1 MTMHVRKRAL
11 SGASKIAALS
21 AARAIPAGIQHKDGL
36 ETMTVE
42 IKKGFEDFTSAF
54 EAFKTKNDERIKQL
68 EGRGED
74 IVTKTELKTIGD
86 ALDNLKKETNDAVVE
101 LKRQRT
107 LENSNDHR
115 TPEQK
120 AYSEK
125 FESYFRTGYGE
136 TKGTAEFRELQ
147 ALELKSNMST
157 QSDPDGGFTVR
168 PEMDKAIDETVKQ
181 ISPIRDIASVV
192 TIGTNAYKKLMSV
205 HGTASGWVGETQTRP
220 QTQGPSL
227 KELDFPAME
236 LYAMPAA
243 TTQLL
248 DDSFVNIDEW
258 LANEVALEFAYQE
271 GAAFVSGS
279 GVKQPQGF
287 LTPATVA
294 NAGYNANT
302 NWGNVGYVATGT
314 SGDFTPASGSTG
326 PADSVISLFH
336 ALKSPYR
343 KNAKFL
349 LNNTT
354 LNKTRQLKDS
364 QGRYLV
370 DTKFTVSSGDTGG
383 IVEQLLGKP
392 CMETVDMPDPAANSL
407 SIAFGDWK
415 RAYLIVD
422 RKGIRVLRD
431 PYTSKPYVLFY
442 TTKRVGGGVQNYEAY
457 KLLKFSVS

>member
-1 MTMHVRKRAL
+1 MTMHIRKRAL
-11 SGASKIAALS
+11 CGASKLPAALA
-21 AARAIPAGIQHKDGL
+21 AARTIPAGIERKDGDIAN
-36 ETMTVE
+36 MTTE
-42 IKKGFEDFTSAF
+42 IKAGFEAFTGAF

-74 IVTKTELKTIGD
+74 VVTKNELKTIGE
-86 ALDNLKKETNDAVVE
+86 ALDLLKKETNDAVVE

-107 LENSNDHR
+107 VETGNDIR
-115 TPEQK
+115 SPEQK
-120 AYSEK
+120 EYSK
-125 FESYFRTGYGE
+125 QFENFFRYGE
-136 TKGTAEFRELQ
+136 EKAGGKHALQ
-147 ALELKSNMST
+147 ALEIKAGMTS

-181 ISPIRDIASVV
+181 ISPIRDIATVQ
-192 TIGTNAYKKLMSV
+192 TIGAAAYKKLMSV
-205 HGTASGWVGETQTRP
+205 HGTSSGWVGEQQIRP
-220 QTQGPSL
+220 QTTGPSL

-243 TTQLL
+243 TTGLL

-258 LANEVALEFAYQE
+258 LANEVALEFAFQE
-271 GAAFVSGS
+271 GAAFVAGT

-287 LTPATVA
+287 LAPATVA

-302 NWGNVGYVATGT
+302 NWGTVGYVPTGT
-314 SGDFTPASGSTG
+314 SGGFTPASGAVG

-343 KNAKFL
+343 KNAAFL

-354 LNKTRQLKDS
+354 LNQVRQLKDL
-364 QGRYLV
+364 QGRYLI
-370 DTKFTVSSGDTGG
+370 DTKFTVSAGNMGG
-383 IVEQLLGKP
+383 VVETLLGKP
-392 CMETVDMPDPAANSL
+392 CLETVDMPDPAANSL

-431 PYTSKPYVLFY
+431 PYSSKPYVLFY

-457 KLLKFSVS
+457 KLLKFAVS